1 MGDYIEF
8 YNHQRFYKIL
18 GCKKPMDVHQEGGT
32 KSRKG
37 EGFLNWAIGNFRK
50 LLEVWGNIF
59 FNIL

>member
-50 LLEVWGNIF
+50 LLEV
-59 FNIL
+59 